1 MATVDK
7 RKRIGVQ
14 SLENQLD
21 PNEAQDHAEA
31 VAQVHE
37 FAEQRVDQEEEL
49 AQPHQ
54 RKHVA
59 REHEESL

>member
-1 MATVDK
+1 M
-7 RKRIGVQ
+7 Q

-21 PNEAQDHAEA
+21 PNEAQDHTEA
-31 VAQVHE
+31 VAQVHQ
-37 FAEQRVDQEEEL
+37 FTEQRVDQEEEL